1 MGTMRD
7 TVPLFAVE
15 GRAITGTPPFERA
28 APRRK
33 STCPPMPLY
42 IALPIES
49 EHTCPVRSTSMAE
62 LIATMRLF
70 CAITNGS
77 LA

>member
-1 MGTMRD
+1 MRE
-7 TVPLFAVE
+7 TAPFLAVE
-15 GRAITGTPPFERA
+15 GRVMIGMPPLERA

-33 STCPPMPLY
+33 STWPPMPLY
-42 IALPIES
+42 GVWPMES
-49 EHTCPVRSTSMAE
+49 AQTCPVRSTSMAE
-62 LIATMRLF
+62 LMATMRSF

>member
-1 MGTMRD
+1 MRD
-7 TVPLFAVE
+7 TVPSFAVE
-15 GRAITGTPPFERA
+15 GSVMIGTPPFERA

-42 IALPIES
+42 GVLPIES
-49 EHTCPVRSTSMAE
+49 EHTCPVRSTSIAE
-62 LIATMRLF
+62 LIATMRSF